1 MKFRNLLKIAVFCTF
16 SFIIFSSNSNVSADS
31 ADEDWSAFGRIAY
44 EIENGSDKDIV
55 VWDADTDWENGRK
68 WTVRLDGIED
78 MDECNVIQPSL
89 SKDGRWLA
97 FSTDCDF
104 YGQNPNFQNWIGIV
118 NLENTSEWYPM
129 TAGSSQIID
138 FHANNPSWDPAGS
151 KIAFDSDI
159 LKDGKRRIF
168 TIDVYDQIDASVSG
182 KISRISQLTQKEAQD
197 PNYGPDGDFIAA
209 LTPNGIHRVWSDGN
223 ASLMSKHSFHESDN
237 VGGGI
242 VVRGNYGKNKF
253 YGEDIVE
260 YWGMLEC
267 DPRAEVFAYHT
278 DGRIKGDGEHDVD
291 DGSSKIIV
299 SCEHGIDENTPAN
312 ITSRDDY
319 STYVSHEGDT
329 VCCVGY
335 FPEISPD
342 GRGIAYINEV
352 GEIMA
357 KAFWGGRDLNY
368 QNGNFADNG
377 DVGIGNFS
385 KEYSPISWSAYS
397 IGLDGSEGL
406 EIGVGAIELKLDVGG
421 GVNDIFK
428 QEDSLEDQFDRQ
440 VQLEIDRINSYI
452 NELEFQRESNLKMLQ
467 FDIDSFMQGYN
478 SFIQREQSRI
488 DDEIY
493 RWEFTI
499 NDIQTQ
505 LDFELEYFDE
515 QTEFELFNLQNMTQS
530 DSNWRIQEL
539 ELQYQRDIEQTKIFH
554 QEEYQRFEF
563 DYQIRVGDINRNWD
577 DELRFA
583 DEFYNNEISNA
594 QNEGNNQEAE
604 FLMEDKR
611 RNKESIE
618 FTRSMEL
625 DDAYN
630 EYQFRIF
637 DQQDYE
643 AQDLRNREID
653 FQNQKA
659 NLERDIAREIQDKES
674 NIINFTNQRALER
687 EDILLRFQFDI
698 QNQEMQRD
706 QNVSMVRQQVDM
718 SIQQENFNLER
729 EEMNWDLRRQ
739 QIQLDYENQLRDF
752 QNQIEQ
758 VKFQAEVDKDRLS
771 MDKEQFEAEM
781 MQLENE
787 IQSRQFDADRF
798 YDESLAELE
807 IEADRRLQEL
817 ESRRIDE
824 NWSDERYQQELAE
837 YDKWYLDR
845 TYEIQSNYD
854 SSMREIEFEQRQ
866 YKNFQTVVETNEL
879 YQEGERGFFGN
890 PIPGTVR
897 QGGFTDDLSDPGN
910 LAMIGI
916 IVTVGTTLLQLARG
930 K

>member
-1 MKFRNLLKIAVFCTF
+1 MNFRNLSKIAVLCAF
-16 SFIIFSSNSNVSADS
+16 SFIIFSSNSNISADR
-31 ADEDWSAFGRIAY
+31 AEEDWSAFGRIAY

-118 NLENTSEWYPM
+118 NLENTSEWYPI

-168 TIDVYDQIDASVSG
+168 TIDVYDQIDASASG

-253 YGEDIVE
+253 FGEDIVE
-260 YWGMLEC
+260 YWGMLDC

-278 DGRIKGDGEHDVD
+278 DGRIKDDGEDDVD

-299 SCEHGIDENTPAN
+299 TCEHGIDENTPAN

-319 STYVSHEGDT
+319 STYVSHRGNT
-329 VCCVGY
+329 GCCIGY

-342 GRGIAYINEV
+342 GRGLAYINES
-352 GEIMA
+352 GQIMA
-357 KAFWGGRDLNY
+357 KAFWGGKDLSY
-368 QNGNFADNG
+368 QNGHFADNS

-421 GVNDIFK
+421 GVNDIFR

-452 NELEFQRESNLKMLQ
+452 TELEFQRESNLKMLQ
-467 FDIDSFMQGYN
+467 FDIDAYMQGHN
-478 SFIQREQSRI
+478 SYIQEEESRVA
-488 DDEIY
+488 DVGY
-493 RWEFTI
+493 RWDFEI
-499 NDIQTQ
+499 ND
-505 LDFELEYFDE
+505 LRNMLAFELEYFDE
-515 QTEFELFNLQNMTQS
+515 QTEFELVNIQNMTQS
-530 DSNWRIQEL
+530 DSSWRIQEL
-539 ELQYQRDIEQTKIFH
+539 ELQYQRGIEEAKMYH
-554 QEEYQRFEF
+554 QEEYQRIEF
-563 DYQIRVGDINRNWD
+563 DYQIRVGDIDNYYNGEIARAQSDGDN
-577 DELRFA
+577 
-583 DEFYNNEISNA
+583 EFV
-594 QNEGNNQEAE
+594 E
-604 FLMEDKR
+604 FLMQEKQR
-611 RNKESIE
+611 EK
-618 FTRSMEL
+618 
-625 DDAYN
+625 DDAFS

-637 DQQDYE
+637 DQQAFE
-643 AQDLRNREID
+643 TQDLQAKEFN
-653 FQNQKA
+653 FQNEKA
-659 NLERDIAREIQDKES
+659 NLERDIAREIQDRES
-674 NIINFTNQRALER
+674 NLINYTNQRALER
-687 EDILLRFQFDI
+687 EDLIGRFQFDI
-698 QNQEMQRD
+698 ESRERQRD
-706 QNVSMVRQQVDM
+706 QDVEMVKQQAEFTF
-718 SIQQENFNLER
+718 QQLNFNLER

-739 QIQLDYENQLRDF
+739 QIQSDYENQLRDF

-758 VKFQAEVDKDRLS
+758 VKFQAEVDKERLS

-781 MQLENE
+781 MQLERE
-787 IQSRQFDADRF
+787 IQSRQSDADRF
-798 YDESLAELE
+798 YYDSLDELT
-807 IEADRRLQEL
+807 IEADMRLQEL
-817 ESRRIDE
+817 ENRRVDE

-837 YDKWYLDR
+837 YDKWYSDR

-854 SSMREIEFEQRQ
+854 SSMREIDFDQRQ
-866 YKNFQTVVETNEL
+866 YQNFQTVVESNEL

>member
-1 MKFRNLLKIAVFCTF
+1 MKFRNLLKITFFFVF
-16 SFIIFSSNSNVSADS
+16 SLIIFSSNSNISADS
-31 ADEDWSAFGRIAY
+31 AEEDWSAFGRIAY
-44 EIENGSDKDIV
+44 EIENGSDKDII

-118 NLENTSEWYPM
+118 NLENTSEWYPI
-129 TAGSSQIID
+129 TAGSNQTID
-138 FHANNPSWDPAGS
+138 FNANNPSWDPTGA
-151 KIAFDSDI
+151 KLAFDSDI
-159 LKDGKRRIF
+159 LNDGKRRIF
-168 TIDVYDQIDASVSG
+168 TIDVYDQIDASASG
-182 KISRISQLTQKEAQD
+182 KISSINQLTPKEAWD
-197 PNYGPDGDFIAA
+197 PDYSPDGNFIAA
-209 LTPNGIHRVWSDGN
+209 MTPGGIDRIWSDGN
-223 ASLMSKHSFHESDN
+223 ASLISKHSFHESDN

-242 VVRGNYGKNKF
+242 VVRTNYGKNEY
-253 YGEDIVE
+253 YGENIVE

-278 DGRIKGDGEHDVD
+278 DGRVKGDGEDDVD

-299 SCEHGIDENTPAN
+299 TCEHGIDENTPAN

-319 STYVSHEGDT
+319 STYVSHRGDT
-329 VCCVGY
+329 GCCMGY
-335 FPEISPD
+335 FPEVSPD
-342 GRGIAYINEV
+342 GRGIAYLNEV

-357 KAFWGGRDLNY
+357 KSFWGGRGLSY
-368 QNGNFADNG
+368 QNGHFADNS

-421 GVNDIFK
+421 GVNDIFR

-452 NELEFQRESNLKMLQ
+452 TELEFQRESNLKMLQ
-467 FDIDSFMQGYN
+467 FDIDAYMQGHN
-478 SFIQREQSRI
+478 SYIQQEESRVA
-488 DDEIY
+488 EVEY
-493 RWEFTI
+493 RWEFEI
-499 NDIQTQ
+499 NDLQN
-505 LDFELEYFDE
+505 LLAFELEYFDE
-515 QTEFELFNLQNMTQS
+515 QTEFELFNIQNMTQS
-530 DSNWRIQEL
+530 DSSWRIQEL
-539 ELQYQRDIEQTKIFH
+539 ELQYQRDIEDAKMFH

-563 DYQIRVGDINRNWD
+563 DYQIRVGDIDNYYNGEIARAQSDGDN
-577 DELRFA
+577 
-583 DEFYNNEISNA
+583 EFV
-594 QNEGNNQEAE
+594 E
-604 FLMEDKR
+604 FLMQEKQR
-611 RNKESIE
+611 EK
-618 FTRSMEL
+618 
-625 DDAYN
+625 DDAFN

-637 DQQDYE
+637 DQQAYE
-643 AQDLRNREID
+643 TQDLQNREFD

-659 NLERDIAREIQDKES
+659 NLERDIAREIQNRES
-674 NIINFTNQRALER
+674 NLINYTNQRALER
-687 EDILLRFQFDI
+687 EDLIARFQFDI
-698 QNQEMQRD
+698 ESREMQRD
-706 QNVSMVRQQVDM
+706 QDVEMVRQQVEFAL
-718 SIQQENFNLER
+718 QQFNFNLER

-739 QIQLDYENQLRDF
+739 QIQSDYENQLRDF

-758 VKFQAEVDKDRLS
+758 VKFQAEVDKERLS

-781 MQLENE
+781 MQLERE
-787 IQSRQFDADRF
+787 IQSRQSDADNF
-798 YDESLAELE
+798 YNDSLAELT
-807 IEADRRLQEL
+807 IEADMRLQEL
-817 ESRRIDE
+817 ENRRVDE

-854 SSMREIEFEQRQ
+854 SRMREIDFDQRQ
-866 YKNFQTVVETNEL
+866 YQNFQTVVESNEL

>member
-1 MKFRNLLKIAVFCTF
+1 MNFRNLSKIAVLSAF
-16 SFIIFSSNSNVSADS
+16 SFSIIFINSNISADR
-31 ADEDWSAFGRIAY
+31 AEEDWSAFGRIAY

-118 NLENTSEWYPM
+118 NLENTSEWYPI
-129 TAGSSQIID
+129 TAGSNKKID
-138 FHANNPSWDPAGS
+138 FHANNPSWDPTGS
-151 KIAFDSDI
+151 KLAFDSDI
-159 LKDGKRRIF
+159 LNDGKRRIF
-168 TIDVYDQIDASVSG
+168 TIDVYDQIDASASG
-182 KISRISQLTQKEAQD
+182 KISSINQLTPKEAWD
-197 PNYGPDGDFIAA
+197 PDYSPDGNFIAA
-209 LTPNGIHRVWSDGN
+209 MTPGGIDRIWSDGN
-223 ASLMSKHSFHESDN
+223 ASLISKHSFHESDN

-242 VVRGNYGKNKF
+242 VVRTNYGKNEY
-253 YGEDIVE
+253 YGENIVE

-278 DGRIKGDGEHDVD
+278 DGRVKGDGEDDVD

-299 SCEHGIDENTPAN
+299 TCEHGIDENTPAN

-319 STYVSHEGDT
+319 STYVSHRGDT
-329 VCCVGY
+329 GCCMGY
-335 FPEISPD
+335 FPEVSPD
-342 GRGIAYINEV
+342 GRGIAYLNEV

-357 KAFWGGRDLNY
+357 KSFWGGRGLSY
-368 QNGNFADNG
+368 QNGHFADNS

-421 GVNDIFK
+421 GVNDIFR

-452 NELEFQRESNLKMLQ
+452 TELEFQRESNLKMLQ
-467 FDIDSFMQGYN
+467 FDIDAYMQGHN
-478 SFIQREQSRI
+478 SYIQQEESRVA
-488 DDEIY
+488 EVEY
-493 RWEFTI
+493 RWEFEI
-499 NDIQTQ
+499 NDLQN
-505 LDFELEYFDE
+505 LLAFELEYFDE
-515 QTEFELFNLQNMTQS
+515 QTEFELFNIQNMTQS
-530 DSNWRIQEL
+530 DSSWRIQEL
-539 ELQYQRDIEQTKIFH
+539 ELQYQRDIEDAKMFH

-563 DYQIRVGDINRNWD
+563 DYQIRVGDIDNYYNGEIARAQSDGDN
-577 DELRFA
+577 
-583 DEFYNNEISNA
+583 EFV
-594 QNEGNNQEAE
+594 E
-604 FLMEDKR
+604 FLMQEKQR
-611 RNKESIE
+611 EK
-618 FTRSMEL
+618 
-625 DDAYN
+625 DDAFN

-637 DQQDYE
+637 DQQAYE
-643 AQDLRNREID
+643 TQDLQNRELD

-659 NLERDIAREIQDKES
+659 NLERDIAREIQNRES
-674 NIINFTNQRALER
+674 NLINYTNQRALER
-687 EDILLRFQFDI
+687 DDLIARFQFDI
-698 QNQEMQRD
+698 ESREMQRD
-706 QNVSMVRQQVDM
+706 QDVEMVRQQVEFAL
-718 SIQQENFNLER
+718 QQFNFNLER

-739 QIQLDYENQLRDF
+739 QIQSDYENQLRDF

-758 VKFQAEVDKDRLS
+758 VKFQAEVDKERLS

-781 MQLENE
+781 MQLERE
-787 IQSRQFDADRF
+787 IQSRQSDADNF
-798 YDESLAELE
+798 YNDSLAELT
-807 IEADRRLQEL
+807 IEADMRLQEL
-817 ESRRIDE
+817 ENRRVDE

-837 YDKWYLDR
+837 YDKWYSDR

-854 SSMREIEFEQRQ
+854 SSMREIDFDQRQ
-866 YKNFQTVVETNEL
+866 YQNFQTVVESNEL

>member
-1 MKFRNLLKIAVFCTF
+1 MKFRNLSKFAFFFVF
-16 SFIIFSSNSNVSADS
+16 SLIIFSSNSNISADS
-31 ADEDWSAFGRIAY
+31 AEEDWSAFGRIAY
-44 EIENGSDKDIV
+44 EIENGSDKDII

-118 NLENTSEWYPM
+118 NLENTSEWYPI
-129 TAGSSQIID
+129 TAGSNKKID
-138 FHANNPSWDPAGS
+138 FHANNPSWDPTGS
-151 KIAFDSDI
+151 KLAFDSDI
-159 LKDGKRRIF
+159 LNDGKRRIF
-168 TIDVYDQIDASVSG
+168 TIDVYDQIDASASG
-182 KISRISQLTQKEAQD
+182 KISSINQLTPKEAWD
-197 PNYGPDGDFIAA
+197 PDYSPDGNFIAA
-209 LTPNGIHRVWSDGN
+209 MTPGGIDRIWSDGN
-223 ASLMSKHSFHESDN
+223 ASLISKHSFHESDN

-242 VVRGNYGKNKF
+242 VVRTNYGKNEY
-253 YGEDIVE
+253 YGENIVE

-278 DGRIKGDGEHDVD
+278 DGRVKGDGEDDVD

-299 SCEHGIDENTPAN
+299 TCEHGIDENTPAN

-319 STYVSHEGDT
+319 STYVSHRGDT
-329 VCCVGY
+329 GCCMGY
-335 FPEISPD
+335 FPEVSPD
-342 GRGIAYINEV
+342 GRGIAYLNEV

-357 KAFWGGRDLNY
+357 KSFWGGRGLSY
-368 QNGNFADNG
+368 QNGHFADNS

-421 GVNDIFK
+421 GVNDIFR

-452 NELEFQRESNLKMLQ
+452 TELEFQRESNLKMLE
-467 FDIDSFMQGYN
+467 FDIDAYMQGHN
-478 SFIQREQSRI
+478 SYIQQEESRVA
-488 DDEIY
+488 EVEY
-493 RWEFTI
+493 RWEFEI
-499 NDIQTQ
+499 NDLQN
-505 LDFELEYFDE
+505 LLAFELEYFDE
-515 QTEFELFNLQNMTQS
+515 QTEFELFNIQNMTQS
-530 DSNWRIQEL
+530 DSSWRIQEL
-539 ELQYQRDIEQTKIFH
+539 ELQYQRDIEDAKMFH

-563 DYQIRVGDINRNWD
+563 DYQIRVGDIDNYYNGEIARAQSDGDN
-577 DELRFA
+577 
-583 DEFYNNEISNA
+583 EFV
-594 QNEGNNQEAE
+594 E
-604 FLMEDKR
+604 FLMQEKQR
-611 RNKESIE
+611 EK
-618 FTRSMEL
+618 
-625 DDAYN
+625 DDAFN

-637 DQQDYE
+637 DQQAYE
-643 AQDLRNREID
+643 TQDLQNREFD

-659 NLERDIAREIQDKES
+659 NLERDIAREIQNRES
-674 NIINFTNQRALER
+674 NLINYTNQRALER
-687 EDILLRFQFDI
+687 EDLIARFQFDI
-698 QNQEMQRD
+698 ESREMQRD
-706 QNVSMVRQQVDM
+706 QDVEMVRQQVEFAL
-718 SIQQENFNLER
+718 QQFNFNLER

-739 QIQLDYENQLRDF
+739 QIQSDYENQLRDF

-758 VKFQAEVDKDRLS
+758 VKFQAEVDKERLS

-781 MQLENE
+781 MQLERE
-787 IQSRQFDADRF
+787 IQSRQSDADNF
-798 YDESLAELE
+798 YNDSLAELT
-807 IEADRRLQEL
+807 IEADMRLQEL
-817 ESRRIDE
+817 ENRRVDE

-837 YDKWYLDR
+837 YDKWYSDR

-854 SSMREIEFEQRQ
+854 SSMREIDFDQRQ
-866 YKNFQTVVETNEL
+866 YQNFQTVVESNEL

>member
-1 MKFRNLLKIAVFCTF
+1 MNFRNLSKIAVLCAF
-16 SFIIFSSNSNVSADS
+16 SFIIFSSNSNISADR
-31 ADEDWSAFGRIAY
+31 AEEDWSAFGRIAY

-97 FSTDCDF
+97 FSTDCDI
-104 YGQNPNFQNWIGIV
+104 YGQNPNFQYWIGIV
-118 NLENTSEWYPM
+118 NLENTSEWYPI

-168 TIDVYDQIDASVSG
+168 TIDVYDQIDASASG
-182 KISRISQLTQKEAQD
+182 KISSINQLTQKEAKD
-197 PNYGPDGDFIAA
+197 PNYGPDGDFMAA
-209 LTPNGIHRVWSDGN
+209 LTPNGINRVWSDGN

-242 VVRGNYGKNKF
+242 VVRGNYGKNRF
-253 YGEDIVE
+253 FGEDIVE

-278 DGRIKGDGEHDVD
+278 DGRIKDDGEDDVD

-299 SCEHGIDENTPAN
+299 SCEHGIDENTPTN

-319 STYVSHEGDT
+319 STYVSHRGNTE
-329 VCCVGY
+329 CCIGY

-342 GRGIAYINEV
+342 GRGLAYINES
-352 GEIMA
+352 GQIMA
-357 KAFWGGRDLNY
+357 KAFWGGKDLSY
-368 QNGNFADNG
+368 QNGHFADNS

-421 GVNDIFK
+421 GVNDIFR

-452 NELEFQRESNLKMLQ
+452 TELEFQRESNLKMLQ
-467 FDIDSFMQGYN
+467 FDIDAYMQGHN
-478 SFIQREQSRI
+478 SYIQEEESRVA
-488 DDEIY
+488 DVGY
-493 RWEFTI
+493 RWEFEI
-499 NDIQTQ
+499 NDLQNM
-505 LDFELEYFDE
+505 LAFELEYFDE
-515 QTEFELFNLQNMTQS
+515 QTEFELVNIQNMTQS
-530 DSNWRIQEL
+530 DSSWRIQEL
-539 ELQYQRDIEQTKIFH
+539 ELQYQRDIEDAKMFH

-563 DYQIRVGDINRNWD
+563 DYQIRVGDIDNYYNGEIARAQSDGDN
-577 DELRFA
+577 
-583 DEFYNNEISNA
+583 EFV
-594 QNEGNNQEAE
+594 E
-604 FLMEDKR
+604 FLMQEKQR
-611 RNKESIE
+611 EK
-618 FTRSMEL
+618 
-625 DDAYN
+625 DDAFN

-637 DQQDYE
+637 DQQAYE
-643 AQDLRNREID
+643 TQDLQNREFD

-659 NLERDIAREIQDKES
+659 NLERDIAREIQNRES
-674 NIINFTNQRALER
+674 NLINYTNQRALER
-687 EDILLRFQFDI
+687 DDLIARFQFDI
-698 QNQEMQRD
+698 ESRERQRD
-706 QNVSMVRQQVDM
+706 QDVEMVKQQAEFTF
-718 SIQQENFNLER
+718 QQLNFNLER

-739 QIQLDYENQLRDF
+739 QIQSDYENQLRDF

-758 VKFQAEVDKDRLS
+758 VKFQAEVDKERLS

-781 MQLENE
+781 MQLERE
-787 IQSRQFDADRF
+787 IQSRQSDADNF
-798 YDESLAELE
+798 YNDSLAELT
-807 IEADRRLQEL
+807 IEADMRLQEL
-817 ESRRIDE
+817 ENRRVDE

-837 YDKWYLDR
+837 YDKWYSDR

-854 SSMREIEFEQRQ
+854 SSMREIDFDQRQ
-866 YKNFQTVVETNEL
+866 YQNFQTVVESNEL

>member
-1 MKFRNLLKIAVFCTF
+1 MNFRNLSKIAVLCAF
-16 SFIIFSSNSNVSADS
+16 SFIIFSSNSNISADR
-31 ADEDWSAFGRIAY
+31 AEEDWSAFGRIAY

-97 FSTDCDF
+97 FSTDCDI
-104 YGQNPNFQNWIGIV
+104 YGQNPNFQYWIGIV
-118 NLENTSEWYPM
+118 NLENTSEWYPI

-209 LTPNGIHRVWSDGN
+209 LTPNGINRVWSDGN

-253 YGEDIVE
+253 FGEDIVE

-278 DGRIKGDGEHDVD
+278 DGRIKDDGEDDVD

-299 SCEHGIDENTPAN
+299 SCEHGIDENTPTN

-319 STYVSHEGDT
+319 STYVSHRGNTE
-329 VCCVGY
+329 CCIGY

-342 GRGIAYINEV
+342 GRGLAYINES
-352 GEIMA
+352 GQIMA
-357 KAFWGGRDLNY
+357 KAFWGGKDLSY
-368 QNGNFADNG
+368 QNGHFADNS

-421 GVNDIFK
+421 GVNDIFR

-452 NELEFQRESNLKMLQ
+452 TELEFQRESNLKMLQ
-467 FDIDSFMQGYN
+467 FDIDAYMQGHN
-478 SFIQREQSRI
+478 SYIQEEESRVA
-488 DDEIY
+488 DVGY
-493 RWEFTI
+493 RWEFEI
-499 NDIQTQ
+499 NDLQNM
-505 LDFELEYFDE
+505 LAFELEYFDE
-515 QTEFELFNLQNMTQS
+515 QTEFELVNIQNMTQS
-530 DSNWRIQEL
+530 DSSWRIQEL
-539 ELQYQRDIEQTKIFH
+539 ELQYQRDIEDAKMFH

-563 DYQIRVGDINRNWD
+563 DYQIRVGDIDNYYNGEIARAQSDGDN
-577 DELRFA
+577 
-583 DEFYNNEISNA
+583 EFV
-594 QNEGNNQEAE
+594 E
-604 FLMEDKR
+604 FLMQEKQR
-611 RNKESIE
+611 EK
-618 FTRSMEL
+618 
-625 DDAYN
+625 DDAFN

-637 DQQDYE
+637 DQQAYE
-643 AQDLRNREID
+643 TQDLQNREFD

-659 NLERDIAREIQDKES
+659 NLERDIAREIQNRES
-674 NIINFTNQRALER
+674 NLINYTNQRALER
-687 EDILLRFQFDI
+687 DDLIARFQFDI
-698 QNQEMQRD
+698 ESRERQRD
-706 QNVSMVRQQVDM
+706 QDVEMVKQQAEFTF
-718 SIQQENFNLER
+718 QQLNFNLER

-739 QIQLDYENQLRDF
+739 QIQSDYENQLRDF

-758 VKFQAEVDKDRLS
+758 VKFQAEVDKERLS

-781 MQLENE
+781 MQLERE
-787 IQSRQFDADRF
+787 IQSRQSDADNF
-798 YDESLAELE
+798 YYDSLDELT
-807 IEADRRLQEL
+807 IEADMRLQEL
-817 ESRRIDE
+817 ENRRVDE

-837 YDKWYLDR
+837 YDKWYSDR

-854 SSMREIEFEQRQ
+854 SSMREIDFDQRQ
-866 YKNFQTVVETNEL
+866 YQNFQTVVESNEL

>member
-1 MKFRNLLKIAVFCTF
+1 MNFRNLSKIAVLCGF
-16 SFIIFSSNSNVSADS
+16 SFIIFSSNSNISADR
-31 ADEDWSAFGRIAY
+31 AEEDWSAFGRIAY

-97 FSTDCDF
+97 FSTDCDL
-104 YGQNPNFQNWIGIV
+104 YGQNPDFQNWIGIV
-118 NLENTSEWYPM
+118 NLENTSEWYPI

-168 TIDVYDQIDASVSG
+168 TIDVYDQIDASASG
-182 KISRISQLTQKEAQD
+182 KISSINQLTQKEAKD
-197 PNYGPDGDFIAA
+197 PNYGPDGDFMAA
-209 LTPNGIHRVWSDGN
+209 LTPNGINRVWSDGN

-253 YGEDIVE
+253 FGEDIVE

-278 DGRIKGDGEHDVD
+278 DGRIKDDGEDDVD

-299 SCEHGIDENTPAN
+299 SCEHGIDENTPTN

-319 STYVSHEGDT
+319 STYVSHRGNT
-329 VCCVGY
+329 GCCIGY

-342 GRGIAYINEV
+342 GRGLAYINES
-352 GEIMA
+352 GQIMA
-357 KAFWGGRDLNY
+357 KAFWGGKDLSY
-368 QNGNFADNG
+368 QNGHFADNS

-421 GVNDIFK
+421 GVNDIFR

-452 NELEFQRESNLKMLQ
+452 TELEFQRESNLKMLQ
-467 FDIDSFMQGYN
+467 FDIDAYMQGHN
-478 SFIQREQSRI
+478 SYIQQEESRVA
-488 DDEIY
+488 EVEY
-493 RWEFTI
+493 RWEFEI
-499 NDIQTQ
+499 NDLQN
-505 LDFELEYFDE
+505 LLAFELEYFDE
-515 QTEFELFNLQNMTQS
+515 QTEFELFNIQNMTQS
-530 DSNWRIQEL
+530 DSSWRIQEL
-539 ELQYQRDIEQTKIFH
+539 ELQYQRDIEDAKMFH

-563 DYQIRVGDINRNWD
+563 DYQIRVGDIDNYYNGEIARAQSDGDN
-577 DELRFA
+577 
-583 DEFYNNEISNA
+583 EFV
-594 QNEGNNQEAE
+594 E
-604 FLMEDKR
+604 FLMQEKQR
-611 RNKESIE
+611 EK
-618 FTRSMEL
+618 
-625 DDAYN
+625 DDAFN

-637 DQQDYE
+637 DQQAYE
-643 AQDLRNREID
+643 TQDLQNREFD

-659 NLERDIAREIQDKES
+659 NLERDIAREIQNRES
-674 NIINFTNQRALER
+674 NLINYTKQRALER
-687 EDILLRFQFDI
+687 DDLIARFQFDI
-698 QNQEMQRD
+698 ESREMQRD
-706 QNVSMVRQQVDM
+706 QDVEMVRQQVEFAL
-718 SIQQENFNLER
+718 QQFNFNLER

-739 QIQLDYENQLRDF
+739 QIQSDYENQLRDF

-758 VKFQAEVDKDRLS
+758 VKFQAEVDKERLS

-781 MQLENE
+781 MQLERE
-787 IQSRQFDADRF
+787 IQSRQSDADNF
-798 YDESLAELE
+798 YNDSLAELT
-807 IEADRRLQEL
+807 IEADMRLQEL
-817 ESRRIDE
+817 ENRRVDE

-837 YDKWYLDR
+837 YDKWYSDR

-854 SSMREIEFEQRQ
+854 SSMREIDFDQRQ
-866 YKNFQTVVETNEL
+866 YQNFQTVVESNEL

>member
-1 MKFRNLLKIAVFCTF
+1 MNFRNLSKIAVLCAF
-16 SFIIFSSNSNVSADS
+16 SFIIFSSNSNISADR
-31 ADEDWSAFGRIAY
+31 AEEDWSAFGRIAY

-97 FSTDCDF
+97 FSTDCDI
-104 YGQNPNFQNWIGIV
+104 YGQNPNFQYWIGIV
-118 NLENTSEWYPM
+118 NLENTSEWYPI

-168 TIDVYDQIDASVSG
+168 TIDVYDQIDASASG
-182 KISRISQLTQKEAQD
+182 KISSINQLTQKEAKD

-209 LTPNGIHRVWSDGN
+209 LTPNGINRVWSDGN

-253 YGEDIVE
+253 FGEDIVE

-278 DGRIKGDGEHDVD
+278 DGRIKDDGEDDVD

-299 SCEHGIDENTPAN
+299 SCEHGIDENTPTN

-319 STYVSHEGDT
+319 STYVSHRGNTE
-329 VCCVGY
+329 CCIGY

-342 GRGIAYINEV
+342 GRGLAYINES
-352 GEIMA
+352 GQIMA
-357 KAFWGGRDLNY
+357 KAFWGGKDLSY
-368 QNGNFADNG
+368 QNGHFADNS

-421 GVNDIFK
+421 GVNDIFR

-452 NELEFQRESNLKMLQ
+452 TELEFQRESNLKMLQ
-467 FDIDSFMQGYN
+467 FDIDAYMQGHN
-478 SFIQREQSRI
+478 SYIQEEESRVA
-488 DDEIY
+488 DVGY
-493 RWEFTI
+493 RWEFEI
-499 NDIQTQ
+499 NDLQNM
-505 LDFELEYFDE
+505 LAFELEYFDE
-515 QTEFELFNLQNMTQS
+515 QTEFELVNIQNMTQS
-530 DSNWRIQEL
+530 DSSWRIQEL
-539 ELQYQRDIEQTKIFH
+539 ELQYQRDIEDAKMFH

-563 DYQIRVGDINRNWD
+563 DYQIRVGDIDNYYNGEIARAQSDGDN
-577 DELRFA
+577 
-583 DEFYNNEISNA
+583 EFV
-594 QNEGNNQEAE
+594 E
-604 FLMEDKR
+604 FLMQEKQR
-611 RNKESIE
+611 EK
-618 FTRSMEL
+618 
-625 DDAYN
+625 DDAFN

-637 DQQDYE
+637 DQQAYE
-643 AQDLRNREID
+643 TQDLQNREFD

-659 NLERDIAREIQDKES
+659 NLERDIAREIQNRES
-674 NIINFTNQRALER
+674 NLINYTNQRALER
-687 EDILLRFQFDI
+687 DDLIARFQFDI
-698 QNQEMQRD
+698 ESRERQRD
-706 QNVSMVRQQVDM
+706 QDVEMVKQQAEFTF
-718 SIQQENFNLER
+718 QQLNFNLER

-739 QIQLDYENQLRDF
+739 QIQSDYENQLRDF

-758 VKFQAEVDKDRLS
+758 VKFQAEVDKERLS

-781 MQLENE
+781 MQLERE
-787 IQSRQFDADRF
+787 IQSRQSDADRF
-798 YDESLAELE
+798 YYDSLDELT
-807 IEADRRLQEL
+807 IEADMRLQEL
-817 ESRRIDE
+817 ENRRVDE

-837 YDKWYLDR
+837 YDKWYSDR

-854 SSMREIEFEQRQ
+854 SSMREIDFDQRQ
-866 YKNFQTVVETNEL
+866 YQNFQTVVESNEL

>member
-1 MKFRNLLKIAVFCTF
+1 MKFRNLLKIAFFFVF
-16 SFIIFSSNSNVSADS
+16 SLIIFSSNSNISADS
-31 ADEDWSAFGRIAY
+31 AEEDWSAFGRIAY
-44 EIENGSDKDIV
+44 EIENGSDKDII

-118 NLENTSEWYPM
+118 NLENTSEWYPI
-129 TAGSSQIID
+129 TAGSNKKID
-138 FHANNPSWDPAGS
+138 FHANNPSWDPTGS
-151 KIAFDSDI
+151 KLAFDSDI
-159 LKDGKRRIF
+159 LNDGKRRIF
-168 TIDVYDQIDASVSG
+168 TIDVYDQIDASASG
-182 KISRISQLTQKEAQD
+182 KISSINQLTPKEAWD
-197 PNYGPDGDFIAA
+197 PDYSPDGNFIAA
-209 LTPNGIHRVWSDGN
+209 MTPGGIDRIWSDGN
-223 ASLMSKHSFHESDN
+223 ASLISKHSFHESDN

-242 VVRGNYGKNKF
+242 VVRTNYGKNEY
-253 YGEDIVE
+253 YGENIVE

-278 DGRIKGDGEHDVD
+278 DGRVKGDGEDDVD

-299 SCEHGIDENTPAN
+299 TCEHGIDENTPAN

-319 STYVSHEGDT
+319 STYVSHRGDT
-329 VCCVGY
+329 GCCMGY
-335 FPEISPD
+335 FPEVSPD
-342 GRGIAYINEV
+342 GRGIAYLNEV

-357 KAFWGGRDLNY
+357 KSFWGGRGLSY
-368 QNGNFADNG
+368 QNGHFADNS

-421 GVNDIFK
+421 GVNDIFR

-452 NELEFQRESNLKMLQ
+452 TELEFQRESNLKMLQ
-467 FDIDSFMQGYN
+467 FDIDAYMQGHN
-478 SFIQREQSRI
+478 SYIQQEESRVA
-488 DDEIY
+488 EVEY
-493 RWEFTI
+493 RWEFEI
-499 NDIQTQ
+499 NDLQN
-505 LDFELEYFDE
+505 LLAFELEYFDE
-515 QTEFELFNLQNMTQS
+515 QTEFELFNIQNMTQS
-530 DSNWRIQEL
+530 DSSWRIQEL
-539 ELQYQRDIEQTKIFH
+539 ELQYQRDIEDAKMFH

-563 DYQIRVGDINRNWD
+563 DYQIRVGDIDNYYNGEIARAQSDGDN
-577 DELRFA
+577 
-583 DEFYNNEISNA
+583 EFV
-594 QNEGNNQEAE
+594 E
-604 FLMEDKR
+604 FLMQEKQR
-611 RNKESIE
+611 EK
-618 FTRSMEL
+618 
-625 DDAYN
+625 DDAFN

-637 DQQDYE
+637 DQQAYE
-643 AQDLRNREID
+643 TQDLQNREFD

-659 NLERDIAREIQDKES
+659 NLERDIAREIQNRES
-674 NIINFTNQRALER
+674 NLINYTNQRALER
-687 EDILLRFQFDI
+687 EDLIARFQFDI
-698 QNQEMQRD
+698 ESREMQRD
-706 QNVSMVRQQVDM
+706 QDVEMVRQQVEFAL
-718 SIQQENFNLER
+718 QQFNFNLER

-739 QIQLDYENQLRDF
+739 QIQSDYENQLRDF

-758 VKFQAEVDKDRLS
+758 VKFQAEVDKERLS

-781 MQLENE
+781 MQLERE
-787 IQSRQFDADRF
+787 IQSRQSDADNF
-798 YDESLAELE
+798 YNDSLAELT
-807 IEADRRLQEL
+807 IEADMRLQEL
-817 ESRRIDE
+817 ENRRVDE

-854 SSMREIEFEQRQ
+854 SRMREIDFDQRQ
-866 YKNFQTVVETNEL
+866 YQNFQTVVESNEL

>member
-1 MKFRNLLKIAVFCTF
+1 MNFRNLSKIAVLCAF
-16 SFIIFSSNSNVSADS
+16 SFIIFSSNSNISADR
-31 ADEDWSAFGRIAY
+31 AEEDWSAFGRIAY

-97 FSTDCDF
+97 FSTDCDI
-104 YGQNPNFQNWIGIV
+104 YGQNPNFQYWIGIV
-118 NLENTSEWYPM
+118 NLENTSEWYPI

-168 TIDVYDQIDASVSG
+168 TIDVYDQIDASASG
-182 KISRISQLTQKEAQD
+182 KISSINQLTQKEAKD
-197 PNYGPDGDFIAA
+197 PNYGPDGDFMAA
-209 LTPNGIHRVWSDGN
+209 LTPNGINRVWSDGN

-253 YGEDIVE
+253 FGEDIVE

-278 DGRIKGDGEHDVD
+278 DGRIKDDGEDDVD

-299 SCEHGIDENTPAN
+299 SCEHGIDENTPTN

-319 STYVSHEGDT
+319 STYVSHRGNT
-329 VCCVGY
+329 GCCIGY

-342 GRGIAYINEV
+342 GRGLAYINES
-352 GEIMA
+352 GQIMA
-357 KAFWGGRDLNY
+357 KAFWGGKDLSY
-368 QNGNFADNG
+368 QNGHFADNS

-421 GVNDIFK
+421 GVNDIFR

-452 NELEFQRESNLKMLQ
+452 TELEFQRESNLKILQ
-467 FDIDSFMQGYN
+467 FDIDAYMQGHN
-478 SFIQREQSRI
+478 SYIQQEESRVA
-488 DDEIY
+488 EVEY
-493 RWEFTI
+493 RWEFEI
-499 NDIQTQ
+499 NDLQN
-505 LDFELEYFDE
+505 LLAFELEYFDE
-515 QTEFELFNLQNMTQS
+515 QTEFELVNIQNMTQS
-530 DSNWRIQEL
+530 DSSWRIQEL
-539 ELQYQRDIEQTKIFH
+539 ELQYQRDLEDAKMFH

-563 DYQIRVGDINRNWD
+563 DYQIRVGDIDNYYNGEIARAQSDGDN
-577 DELRFA
+577 
-583 DEFYNNEISNA
+583 EFV
-594 QNEGNNQEAE
+594 E
-604 FLMEDKR
+604 FLMQEKQR
-611 RNKESIE
+611 EK
-618 FTRSMEL
+618 
-625 DDAYN
+625 DDAFN

-637 DQQDYE
+637 DQQAYE
-643 AQDLRNREID
+643 TQDLQNREFD

-659 NLERDIAREIQDKES
+659 NLERDIAREIQNRES
-674 NIINFTNQRALER
+674 NLINYTNQRALER
-687 EDILLRFQFDI
+687 DDLIARFQFDI
-698 QNQEMQRD
+698 ESREMQRD
-706 QNVSMVRQQVDM
+706 QDVEMVRQQVEFAL
-718 SIQQENFNLER
+718 QQFNFNLER

-739 QIQLDYENQLRDF
+739 QIQSDYENQLRDF

-758 VKFQAEVDKDRLS
+758 VKFQAEVDKERLS

-781 MQLENE
+781 MQLERE
-787 IQSRQFDADRF
+787 IQSRQSDADNF
-798 YDESLAELE
+798 YNDSLAELT
-807 IEADRRLQEL
+807 IEADMRLQEL
-817 ESRRIDE
+817 ENRRVDE

-837 YDKWYLDR
+837 YDKWYSDR

-854 SSMREIEFEQRQ
+854 SSMREIDFDQRQ
-866 YKNFQTVVETNEL
+866 YQNFQTVVESNEL

>member
-1 MKFRNLLKIAVFCTF
+1 MKFRNLLKITFFFVF
-16 SFIIFSSNSNVSADS
+16 SLIIFSSNSNISADS
-31 ADEDWSAFGRIAY
+31 AEEDWSAFGRIAY
-44 EIENGSDKDIV
+44 EIENGSDKDII

-118 NLENTSEWYPM
+118 NLENTSEWYPI
-129 TAGSSQIID
+129 TAGSNKKID
-138 FHANNPSWDPAGS
+138 FHANNPSWDPTGS
-151 KIAFDSDI
+151 KLAFDSDI
-159 LKDGKRRIF
+159 LNDGKRRIF
-168 TIDVYDQIDASVSG
+168 TIDVYDQIDASASG
-182 KISRISQLTQKEAQD
+182 KISSINQLTPKEAWD
-197 PNYGPDGDFIAA
+197 PDYSPDGNFIAA
-209 LTPNGIHRVWSDGN
+209 MTPGGIDRIWSDGN
-223 ASLMSKHSFHESDN
+223 ASLISKHSFHESDN

-242 VVRGNYGKNKF
+242 VVRTNYGKNEY
-253 YGEDIVE
+253 YGENIVE

-278 DGRIKGDGEHDVD
+278 DGRVKGDGEDDVD

-299 SCEHGIDENTPAN
+299 TCEHGIDENTPAN

-319 STYVSHEGDT
+319 STYVSHRGDT
-329 VCCVGY
+329 GCCMGY
-335 FPEISPD
+335 FPEVSPD
-342 GRGIAYINEV
+342 GRGIAYLNEV

-357 KAFWGGRDLNY
+357 KSFWGGRGLSY
-368 QNGNFADNG
+368 QNGHFADNS

-421 GVNDIFK
+421 GVNDIFR

-452 NELEFQRESNLKMLQ
+452 TELEFQRESNLKMLQ
-467 FDIDSFMQGYN
+467 FDIDAYMQGHN
-478 SFIQREQSRI
+478 SYIQQEESRVA
-488 DDEIY
+488 EVEY
-493 RWEFTI
+493 RWEFEI
-499 NDIQTQ
+499 NDLQN
-505 LDFELEYFDE
+505 LLAFELEYFDE
-515 QTEFELFNLQNMTQS
+515 QTEFELFNIQNMTQS
-530 DSNWRIQEL
+530 DSSWRIQEL
-539 ELQYQRDIEQTKIFH
+539 ELQYQRDIEDAKMFH

-563 DYQIRVGDINRNWD
+563 DYQIRVGDIDNYYNGEIARAQSDGDN
-577 DELRFA
+577 
-583 DEFYNNEISNA
+583 EFV
-594 QNEGNNQEAE
+594 E
-604 FLMEDKR
+604 FLMQEKQR
-611 RNKESIE
+611 EK
-618 FTRSMEL
+618 
-625 DDAYN
+625 DDAFN

-637 DQQDYE
+637 DQQAYE
-643 AQDLRNREID
+643 TQDLQNREFD

-659 NLERDIAREIQDKES
+659 NLERDIAREIQNRES
-674 NIINFTNQRALER
+674 NLINYTNQRALER
-687 EDILLRFQFDI
+687 EDLIARFQFDI
-698 QNQEMQRD
+698 ESREMQRD
-706 QNVSMVRQQVDM
+706 QDVEMVRQQVEFAL
-718 SIQQENFNLER
+718 QQFNFNLER

-739 QIQLDYENQLRDF
+739 QIQSDYENQLRDF

-758 VKFQAEVDKDRLS
+758 VKFQAEVDKERLS

-781 MQLENE
+781 MQLERE
-787 IQSRQFDADRF
+787 IQSRQSDADNF
-798 YDESLAELE
+798 YNDSLAELT
-807 IEADRRLQEL
+807 IEADMRLQEL
-817 ESRRIDE
+817 ENRRVDE

-854 SSMREIEFEQRQ
+854 SRMREIDFDQRQ
-866 YKNFQTVVETNEL
+866 YQNFQTVVESNEL

>member
-1 MKFRNLLKIAVFCTF
+1 MNFRNLSKVAVLCAF
-16 SFIIFSSNSNVSADS
+16 SFIIFSSNSNISADS
-31 ADEDWSAFGRIAY
+31 AEEDWSAFGRIAY

-97 FSTDCDF
+97 FSTDCDI
-104 YGQNPNFQNWIGIV
+104 YGQNPNFQYWIGIV
-118 NLENTSEWYPM
+118 NLENTSEWYPI

-168 TIDVYDQIDASVSG
+168 TIDVYDQIDASASG
-182 KISRISQLTQKEAQD
+182 KISSINQLTQKEAKD
-197 PNYGPDGDFIAA
+197 PNYGPDGDFMAA
-209 LTPNGIHRVWSDGN
+209 LTPNGINRVWSDGN

-253 YGEDIVE
+253 FGEDIVE

-278 DGRIKGDGEHDVD
+278 DGRIKDDGEDDVD

-299 SCEHGIDENTPAN
+299 SCEHGIDENTPTN

-319 STYVSHEGDT
+319 STYVSHRGNT
-329 VCCVGY
+329 GCCIGY

-342 GRGIAYINEV
+342 GRGLAYINES
-352 GEIMA
+352 GQIMA
-357 KAFWGGRDLNY
+357 KAFWGGKDLSY
-368 QNGNFADNG
+368 QNGHFADNS

-421 GVNDIFK
+421 GVNDIFR

-452 NELEFQRESNLKMLQ
+452 TELEFQRESNLKMLQ
-467 FDIDSFMQGYN
+467 FDIDAYMQGHN
-478 SFIQREQSRI
+478 SYIQQEESRVA
-488 DDEIY
+488 EVEY
-493 RWEFTI
+493 RWEFEI
-499 NDIQTQ
+499 NDLQN
-505 LDFELEYFDE
+505 LLAFELEYFDE
-515 QTEFELFNLQNMTQS
+515 QTEFELFNIQNMTQS
-530 DSNWRIQEL
+530 DSSWRIQEL
-539 ELQYQRDIEQTKIFH
+539 ELQYQRDIEDAKMFH

-563 DYQIRVGDINRNWD
+563 DYQIRVGDIDNYYNGEIARAQSDGDN
-577 DELRFA
+577 
-583 DEFYNNEISNA
+583 EFV
-594 QNEGNNQEAE
+594 E
-604 FLMEDKR
+604 FLMQEKQR
-611 RNKESIE
+611 EK
-618 FTRSMEL
+618 
-625 DDAYN
+625 DDAFN

-637 DQQDYE
+637 DQQAYE
-643 AQDLRNREID
+643 TQDLQNREFD

-659 NLERDIAREIQDKES
+659 NLERDIAREIQNRES
-674 NIINFTNQRALER
+674 NLINYTNQRALER
-687 EDILLRFQFDI
+687 DDLIARFQFDI
-698 QNQEMQRD
+698 ESREMQRD
-706 QNVSMVRQQVDM
+706 QDVEMVRQQVEFAL
-718 SIQQENFNLER
+718 QQFNFNLER

-739 QIQLDYENQLRDF
+739 QIQSDYENQLRDF

-758 VKFQAEVDKDRLS
+758 VKFQAEVDKERLS

-781 MQLENE
+781 MQLERE
-787 IQSRQFDADRF
+787 IQSRQSDADRF
-798 YDESLAELE
+798 YYDSLDELT
-807 IEADRRLQEL
+807 IEADMRLQEL
-817 ESRRIDE
+817 ENRRVDE

-837 YDKWYLDR
+837 YDKWYSDR

-854 SSMREIEFEQRQ
+854 SSMREIDFDQRQ
-866 YKNFQTVVETNEL
+866 YQNFQTVVESNEL

>member
-1 MKFRNLLKIAVFCTF
+1 MNFRNLSKIAVLCAF
-16 SFIIFSSNSNVSADS
+16 SFIIFSSNSNISADR
-31 ADEDWSAFGRIAY
+31 AEEDWSAFGRIAY

-97 FSTDCDF
+97 FSTDCDI
-104 YGQNPNFQNWIGIV
+104 YGQNPNFQYWIGIV
-118 NLENTSEWYPM
+118 NLENTSEWYPI

-168 TIDVYDQIDASVSG
+168 TIDVYDQIDASASG
-182 KISRISQLTQKEAQD
+182 KISSINQLTQKEAKD
-197 PNYGPDGDFIAA
+197 PNYGPDGDFMAA
-209 LTPNGIHRVWSDGN
+209 LTPNGINRVWSDGN

-253 YGEDIVE
+253 FGEDIVE

-278 DGRIKGDGEHDVD
+278 DGRIKDDGEDDVD

-299 SCEHGIDENTPAN
+299 SCEHGIDENTPTN

-319 STYVSHEGDT
+319 STYVSHRGNTE
-329 VCCVGY
+329 CCIGY

-342 GRGIAYINEV
+342 GRGLAYINES
-352 GEIMA
+352 GQIMA
-357 KAFWGGRDLNY
+357 KAFWGGKDLSY
-368 QNGNFADNG
+368 QNGHFADNS

-421 GVNDIFK
+421 GVNDIFR

-452 NELEFQRESNLKMLQ
+452 TELEFQRESNLKMLQ
-467 FDIDSFMQGYN
+467 FDIDAYMQGHN
-478 SFIQREQSRI
+478 SYIQEEESRVA
-488 DDEIY
+488 DVGY
-493 RWEFTI
+493 RWEFEI
-499 NDIQTQ
+499 NDLQNM
-505 LDFELEYFDE
+505 LAFELEYFDE
-515 QTEFELFNLQNMTQS
+515 QTEFELVNIQNMTQS
-530 DSNWRIQEL
+530 DSSWRIQEL
-539 ELQYQRDIEQTKIFH
+539 ELQYQRDIEDAKMFH

-563 DYQIRVGDINRNWD
+563 DYQIRVGDIDNYYNGEIARAQSDGDN
-577 DELRFA
+577 
-583 DEFYNNEISNA
+583 EFV
-594 QNEGNNQEAE
+594 E
-604 FLMEDKR
+604 FLMQEKQR
-611 RNKESIE
+611 EK
-618 FTRSMEL
+618 
-625 DDAYN
+625 DDAFN

-637 DQQDYE
+637 DQQAYE
-643 AQDLRNREID
+643 TQDLQNREFD

-659 NLERDIAREIQDKES
+659 NLERDIAREIQNRES
-674 NIINFTNQRALER
+674 NLINYTNQRALER
-687 EDILLRFQFDI
+687 DDLIARFQFDI
-698 QNQEMQRD
+698 ESRERQRD
-706 QNVSMVRQQVDM
+706 QDVEMVKQQAEFTF
-718 SIQQENFNLER
+718 QQLNFNLER

-739 QIQLDYENQLRDF
+739 QIQSDYENQLRDF

-758 VKFQAEVDKDRLS
+758 VKFQAEVDKERLS

-781 MQLENE
+781 MQLERE
-787 IQSRQFDADRF
+787 IQSRQSDADNF
-798 YDESLAELE
+798 YYDSLDELT
-807 IEADRRLQEL
+807 IEADMRLQEL
-817 ESRRIDE
+817 ENRRVDE

-837 YDKWYLDR
+837 YDKWYSDR

-854 SSMREIEFEQRQ
+854 SSMREIDFDQRQ
-866 YKNFQTVVETNEL
+866 YQNFQTVVESNEL

>member
-16 SFIIFSSNSNVSADS
+16 SFIIFSSNSNISADS
-31 ADEDWSAFGRIAY
+31 VEEDWSAFGRIAY

-118 NLENTSEWYPM
+118 NLENTSEWYPI

-168 TIDVYDQIDASVSG
+168 TIDVYDQIDASASG
-182 KISRISQLTQKEAQD
+182 KISSINQLTQKEAKD

-209 LTPNGIHRVWSDGN
+209 LTPNGINRVWSDGN

-253 YGEDIVE
+253 FGEDIVE

-278 DGRIKGDGEHDVD
+278 DGRIKNDGEDDVD

-299 SCEHGIDENTPAN
+299 TCEHGIDENTPAN

-319 STYVSHEGDT
+319 STYVSHRGDT
-329 VCCVGY
+329 GCCVGY
-335 FPEISPD
+335 FPEVSPD
-342 GRGIAYINEV
+342 GRGIAYVNEV

-357 KAFWGGRDLNY
+357 KAFWGGKDLSY
-368 QNGNFADNG
+368 QNGHFADNS

-452 NELEFQRESNLKMLQ
+452 TELEFQRESNLKILQ

-515 QTEFELFNLQNMTQS
+515 QTEFELFNIQNMTQS
-530 DSNWRIQEL
+530 DSSWRIQEL
-539 ELQYQRDIEQTKIFH
+539 ELQYQRDIEDAKMFH

-563 DYQIRVGDINRNWD
+563 DYQIRVGDIDNYYNGEIARAQSDGDN
-577 DELRFA
+577 
-583 DEFYNNEISNA
+583 EFV
-594 QNEGNNQEAE
+594 E
-604 FLMEDKR
+604 FLMQEKQR
-611 RNKESIE
+611 EK
-618 FTRSMEL
+618 

-637 DQQDYE
+637 DQQVYE
-643 AQDLRNREID
+643 TQDLQNREFD

-659 NLERDIAREIQDKES
+659 NLERDIAREIQNRES
-674 NIINFTNQRALER
+674 NLINYTNQRALER
-687 EDILLRFQFDI
+687 EDLIARFQFDI
-698 QNQEMQRD
+698 ESREMQRD
-706 QNVSMVRQQVDM
+706 QDVEMVRQQVEFAL
-718 SIQQENFNLER
+718 QQFNFNLER

-739 QIQLDYENQLRDF
+739 QIQSDYENQLRDF

-758 VKFQAEVDKDRLS
+758 VKFQAEVDKERLS

-781 MQLENE
+781 MQLERE
-787 IQSRQFDADRF
+787 IQSRQSDADNF
-798 YDESLAELE
+798 YNDSLAELT
-807 IEADRRLQEL
+807 IEADMRLQEL
-817 ESRRIDE
+817 ENRRVDE

-837 YDKWYLDR
+837 YDKWYSDR

-854 SSMREIEFEQRQ
+854 SSMREIDFDQRQ
-866 YKNFQTVVETNEL
+866 YQNFQTVVETNEL

>member
-1 MKFRNLLKIAVFCTF
+1 MNFRNLSKIAVLCAF
-16 SFIIFSSNSNVSADS
+16 SFIIFSSNSNISADR
-31 ADEDWSAFGRIAY
+31 AEEDWSAFGRIAY

-55 VWDADTDWENGRK
+55 VWDADTEWENGRK

-97 FSTDCDF
+97 FSTDCDI
-104 YGQNPNFQNWIGIV
+104 YGQNPNFQYWIGIV
-118 NLENTSEWYPM
+118 NLENTSEWYPI

-168 TIDVYDQIDASVSG
+168 TIDVYDQIDASASG
-182 KISRISQLTQKEAQD
+182 KISSINQLTQKEAKD
-197 PNYGPDGDFIAA
+197 PNYGPDGDFMAA
-209 LTPNGIHRVWSDGN
+209 LTPNGINRVWSDGN

-253 YGEDIVE
+253 FGEDIVE

-278 DGRIKGDGEHDVD
+278 DGRIKDDGEDDVD

-299 SCEHGIDENTPAN
+299 SCEHGIDENTPTN

-319 STYVSHEGDT
+319 STYVSHRGNT
-329 VCCVGY
+329 GCCIGY

-342 GRGIAYINEV
+342 GRGLAYINES
-352 GEIMA
+352 GQIMA
-357 KAFWGGRDLNY
+357 KAFWGGKDLSY
-368 QNGNFADNG
+368 QNGHFADNS

-421 GVNDIFK
+421 GVNDIFR

-452 NELEFQRESNLKMLQ
+452 TELEFQRESNLKILQ
-467 FDIDSFMQGYN
+467 FDIDAYMQGHN
-478 SFIQREQSRI
+478 SYIQQEESRVA
-488 DDEIY
+488 EVEY
-493 RWEFTI
+493 RWEFEI
-499 NDIQTQ
+499 NDLQN
-505 LDFELEYFDE
+505 LLAFELEYFDE
-515 QTEFELFNLQNMTQS
+515 QTEFELANIQNMTQS
-530 DSNWRIQEL
+530 DSSWRIQEL
-539 ELQYQRDIEQTKIFH
+539 ELQYQRDLEDAKMFH

-563 DYQIRVGDINRNWD
+563 DYQIRVGDIDNYYNGEIARAQSDGDN
-577 DELRFA
+577 
-583 DEFYNNEISNA
+583 EFV
-594 QNEGNNQEAE
+594 E
-604 FLMEDKR
+604 FLMQEKQR
-611 RNKESIE
+611 EK
-618 FTRSMEL
+618 
-625 DDAYN
+625 DDAFN

-637 DQQDYE
+637 DQQAYE
-643 AQDLRNREID
+643 TQDLQNREFD

-659 NLERDIAREIQDKES
+659 NLERDIAREIQNRES
-674 NIINFTNQRALER
+674 NLINYTNQRALER
-687 EDILLRFQFDI
+687 DDLIARFQFDI
-698 QNQEMQRD
+698 ESREMQRD
-706 QNVSMVRQQVDM
+706 QDVEMVRQQVEFAL
-718 SIQQENFNLER
+718 QQFNFNLER

-739 QIQLDYENQLRDF
+739 QIQSDYENQLRDF

-758 VKFQAEVDKDRLS
+758 VKFQAEVDKERLS

-781 MQLENE
+781 MQLERE
-787 IQSRQFDADRF
+787 IQSRQSDADNF
-798 YDESLAELE
+798 YNDSLAELT
-807 IEADRRLQEL
+807 IEADMRLQEL
-817 ESRRIDE
+817 ENRRVDE

-837 YDKWYLDR
+837 YDKWYSDR

-854 SSMREIEFEQRQ
+854 SSMREIDFDQRQ
-866 YKNFQTVVETNEL
+866 YQNFQTVVESNEL

>member
-1 MKFRNLLKIAVFCTF
+1 MKFRNLLKIAFFFVF
-16 SFIIFSSNSNVSADS
+16 SLIIFSSNSNISADS
-31 ADEDWSAFGRIAY
+31 AEEDWSAFGRIAY
-44 EIENGSDKDIV
+44 EIENGSDKDII

-118 NLENTSEWYPM
+118 NLENTSEWYPI
-129 TAGSSQIID
+129 TAGSNQTID
-138 FHANNPSWDPAGS
+138 FNANNPSWDPTGA
-151 KIAFDSDI
+151 KLAFDSDI
-159 LKDGKRRIF
+159 LNDGKRRIF
-168 TIDVYDQIDASVSG
+168 TIDVYDQIDASASG
-182 KISRISQLTQKEAQD
+182 KISSINQLTPKEAWD
-197 PNYGPDGDFIAA
+197 PDYSPDGNFIAA
-209 LTPNGIHRVWSDGN
+209 MTPGGIDRIWSDGN
-223 ASLMSKHSFHESDN
+223 ASLISKHSFHESDN

-242 VVRGNYGKNKF
+242 VVRTNYGKNEY
-253 YGEDIVE
+253 YGENIVE

-278 DGRIKGDGEHDVD
+278 DGRVKGDGEDDVD

-299 SCEHGIDENTPAN
+299 TCEHGIDENTPAN

-319 STYVSHEGDT
+319 STYVSHRGDT
-329 VCCVGY
+329 GCCMGY
-335 FPEISPD
+335 FPEVSPD
-342 GRGIAYINEV
+342 GRGIAYLNEV

-357 KAFWGGRDLNY
+357 KSFWGGRGLSY
-368 QNGNFADNG
+368 QNGHFADNS

-421 GVNDIFK
+421 GVNDIFR

-452 NELEFQRESNLKMLQ
+452 TELEFQRESNLKMLQ
-467 FDIDSFMQGYN
+467 FDIDAYMQGHN
-478 SFIQREQSRI
+478 SYIQQEESRVA
-488 DDEIY
+488 EVEY
-493 RWEFTI
+493 RWEFEI
-499 NDIQTQ
+499 NDLQN
-505 LDFELEYFDE
+505 LLAFELEYFDE
-515 QTEFELFNLQNMTQS
+515 QTEFELFNIQNMTQS
-530 DSNWRIQEL
+530 DSSWRIQEL
-539 ELQYQRDIEQTKIFH
+539 ELQYQRDIEDAKMFH

-563 DYQIRVGDINRNWD
+563 DYQIRVGDIDNYYNGEIARAQSDGDN
-577 DELRFA
+577 
-583 DEFYNNEISNA
+583 EFV
-594 QNEGNNQEAE
+594 E
-604 FLMEDKR
+604 FLMQEKQR
-611 RNKESIE
+611 EK
-618 FTRSMEL
+618 
-625 DDAYN
+625 DDAFN

-637 DQQDYE
+637 DQQAYE
-643 AQDLRNREID
+643 TQDLQNREFD

-659 NLERDIAREIQDKES
+659 NLERDIAREIQNRES
-674 NIINFTNQRALER
+674 NLINYTNQRALER
-687 EDILLRFQFDI
+687 EDLIARFQFDI
-698 QNQEMQRD
+698 ESREMQRD
-706 QNVSMVRQQVDM
+706 QDVEMVRQQVEFAL
-718 SIQQENFNLER
+718 QQFNFNLER

-739 QIQLDYENQLRDF
+739 QIQSDYENQLRDF

-758 VKFQAEVDKDRLS
+758 VKFQAEVDKERLS

-781 MQLENE
+781 MQLERE
-787 IQSRQFDADRF
+787 IQSRQSDADNF
-798 YDESLAELE
+798 YNDSLAELT
-807 IEADRRLQEL
+807 IEADMRLQEL
-817 ESRRIDE
+817 ENRRVDE

-854 SSMREIEFEQRQ
+854 SRMREIDFDQRQ
-866 YKNFQTVVETNEL
+866 YQNFQTVVESNEL

>member
-1 MKFRNLLKIAVFCTF
+1 MNFRNLSKIAVLCAF
-16 SFIIFSSNSNVSADS
+16 SFIIFSSNSNISADR
-31 ADEDWSAFGRIAY
+31 AEEDWSAFGRIAY

-55 VWDADTDWENGRK
+55 VWDADTEWENGRK

-97 FSTDCDF
+97 FSTDCDI
-104 YGQNPNFQNWIGIV
+104 YGQNPNFQYWIGIV
-118 NLENTSEWYPM
+118 NLENTSEWYPI

-168 TIDVYDQIDASVSG
+168 TIDVYDQIDASASG
-182 KISRISQLTQKEAQD
+182 KISSINQLTQKEAKD
-197 PNYGPDGDFIAA
+197 PNYGPDGDFMAA
-209 LTPNGIHRVWSDGN
+209 LTPNGINRVWSDGN

-253 YGEDIVE
+253 FGEDIVE

-278 DGRIKGDGEHDVD
+278 DGRIKDDGEDDVD

-299 SCEHGIDENTPAN
+299 SCEHGIDENTPTN

-319 STYVSHEGDT
+319 STYVSHRGNT
-329 VCCVGY
+329 GCCIGY

-342 GRGIAYINEV
+342 GRGLAYINES
-352 GEIMA
+352 GQIMA
-357 KAFWGGRDLNY
+357 KAFWGGKDLSY
-368 QNGNFADNG
+368 QNGHFADNS

-421 GVNDIFK
+421 GVNDIFR

-452 NELEFQRESNLKMLQ
+452 TELEFQRESNLKILQ
-467 FDIDSFMQGYN
+467 FDIDAYMQGHN
-478 SFIQREQSRI
+478 SYIQQEESRVA
-488 DDEIY
+488 EVEY
-493 RWEFTI
+493 RWEFEI
-499 NDIQTQ
+499 NDLQN
-505 LDFELEYFDE
+505 LLAFELEYFDE
-515 QTEFELFNLQNMTQS
+515 QTEFELVNIQNMTQS
-530 DSNWRIQEL
+530 DSSWRIQEL
-539 ELQYQRDIEQTKIFH
+539 ELQYQRDIEDAKMFH

-563 DYQIRVGDINRNWD
+563 DYQIRVGDIDNYYNGEIARAQSDGDN
-577 DELRFA
+577 
-583 DEFYNNEISNA
+583 EFV
-594 QNEGNNQEAE
+594 E
-604 FLMEDKR
+604 FLMQEKQR
-611 RNKESIE
+611 EK
-618 FTRSMEL
+618 
-625 DDAYN
+625 DDAFN

-637 DQQDYE
+637 DQQAYE
-643 AQDLRNREID
+643 TQDLQNREFD

-659 NLERDIAREIQDKES
+659 NLERDIAREIQNRES
-674 NIINFTNQRALER
+674 NLINYTNQRALER
-687 EDILLRFQFDI
+687 DDLIARFQFDI
-698 QNQEMQRD
+698 ESREMQRD
-706 QNVSMVRQQVDM
+706 QDVEMVRQQVEFAL
-718 SIQQENFNLER
+718 QQFNFNLER

-739 QIQLDYENQLRDF
+739 QIQSDYENQLRDF

-758 VKFQAEVDKDRLS
+758 VKFQAEVDKERLS

-781 MQLENE
+781 MQLERE
-787 IQSRQFDADRF
+787 IQSRQSDADNF
-798 YDESLAELE
+798 YNDSLAELT
-807 IEADRRLQEL
+807 IEADMRLQEL
-817 ESRRIDE
+817 ENRRVDE

-837 YDKWYLDR
+837 YDKWYSDR

-854 SSMREIEFEQRQ
+854 SSMREIDFDQRQ
-866 YKNFQTVVETNEL
+866 YQNFQTVVESNEL

>member
-1 MKFRNLLKIAVFCTF
+1 MNFRNLSKIAVLCAF
-16 SFIIFSSNSNVSADS
+16 SFIIFSSNSNISADR
-31 ADEDWSAFGRIAY
+31 AEEDWSAFGRIAY

-97 FSTDCDF
+97 FSTDCDI
-104 YGQNPNFQNWIGIV
+104 YGQNPNFQYWIGIV
-118 NLENTSEWYPM
+118 NLENTSEWYPI

-168 TIDVYDQIDASVSG
+168 TIDVYDQIDASASG
-182 KISRISQLTQKEAQD
+182 KISSINQLTQKEAKD
-197 PNYGPDGDFIAA
+197 PNYGPDGDFMAA
-209 LTPNGIHRVWSDGN
+209 LTPNGINRVWSDGN

-253 YGEDIVE
+253 FGEDIVE

-278 DGRIKGDGEHDVD
+278 DGRIKDDGEDDVD

-299 SCEHGIDENTPAN
+299 SCEHGIDENTPTN

-319 STYVSHEGDT
+319 STYVSHRGNT
-329 VCCVGY
+329 GCCIGY

-342 GRGIAYINEV
+342 GRGLAYINES
-352 GEIMA
+352 GQIMA
-357 KAFWGGRDLNY
+357 KAFWGGKDLSY
-368 QNGNFADNG
+368 QNGHFADNS

-421 GVNDIFK
+421 GVNDIFR

-452 NELEFQRESNLKMLQ
+452 TELEFQRESNLKMLQ
-467 FDIDSFMQGYN
+467 FDIDAYMQGHN
-478 SFIQREQSRI
+478 SYIQQEESRVA
-488 DDEIY
+488 EVEY
-493 RWEFTI
+493 RWEFEI
-499 NDIQTQ
+499 NDLQN
-505 LDFELEYFDE
+505 LLAFELEYFDE
-515 QTEFELFNLQNMTQS
+515 QTEFELVNIQNMTQS
-530 DSNWRIQEL
+530 DSSWRIQEL
-539 ELQYQRDIEQTKIFH
+539 ELQYQRDIEDAKMFH

-563 DYQIRVGDINRNWD
+563 DYQIRVGDIDNYYNGEIARAQSDGDN
-577 DELRFA
+577 
-583 DEFYNNEISNA
+583 EFV
-594 QNEGNNQEAE
+594 E
-604 FLMEDKR
+604 FLMQEKQR
-611 RNKESIE
+611 EK
-618 FTRSMEL
+618 
-625 DDAYN
+625 DDAFN

-637 DQQDYE
+637 DQQAYE
-643 AQDLRNREID
+643 TQDLQNREFD

-659 NLERDIAREIQDKES
+659 NLERDIAREIQNRES
-674 NIINFTNQRALER
+674 NLINYTNQRALER
-687 EDILLRFQFDI
+687 DDLIARFQFDI
-698 QNQEMQRD
+698 ESREMQRD
-706 QNVSMVRQQVDM
+706 QDVEMVRQQVEFAL
-718 SIQQENFNLER
+718 QQFNFNLER

-739 QIQLDYENQLRDF
+739 QIQSDYENQLRDF

-758 VKFQAEVDKDRLS
+758 VKFQAEVDKERLS

-781 MQLENE
+781 MQLERE
-787 IQSRQFDADRF
+787 IQSRQSDADNF
-798 YDESLAELE
+798 YNDSLAELT
-807 IEADRRLQEL
+807 IEADMRLQEL
-817 ESRRIDE
+817 ENRRVDE

-837 YDKWYLDR
+837 YDKWYSDR

-854 SSMREIEFEQRQ
+854 SSMREIDFDQRQ
-866 YKNFQTVVETNEL
+866 YQNFQTVVESNEL

>member
-16 SFIIFSSNSNVSADS
+16 SFIIFSLNSNVSADS

-118 NLENTSEWYPM
+118 NLENTSEWYPI
-129 TAGSSQIID
+129 TAGSNQTID
-138 FHANNPSWDPAGS
+138 FNANNPSWDPTGA
-151 KIAFDSDI
+151 KLAFDSDI
-159 LKDGKRRIF
+159 LNDGKRRIF
-168 TIDVYDQIDASVSG
+168 TIDVYDQIDASASG
-182 KISRISQLTQKEAQD
+182 KISSINQLTPKEAWD
-197 PNYGPDGDFIAA
+197 PDYSPDGNFIAA
-209 LTPNGIHRVWSDGN
+209 MTPGGIDRIWSDGN
-223 ASLMSKHSFHESDN
+223 ASLISKHSFHESDN

-242 VVRGNYGKNKF
+242 VVRTNYGKNEY
-253 YGEDIVE
+253 YGENIVE

-278 DGRIKGDGEHDVD
+278 DGRVKGDGEDDVD

-299 SCEHGIDENTPAN
+299 TCEHGIDENTPAN

-319 STYVSHEGDT
+319 STYVSHRGDT
-329 VCCVGY
+329 GCCMGY
-335 FPEISPD
+335 FPEVSPD
-342 GRGIAYINEV
+342 GRGIAYLNEV

-357 KAFWGGRDLNY
+357 KSFWGGRGLSY
-368 QNGNFADNG
+368 QNGHFADNS

-421 GVNDIFK
+421 GVNDIFR

-452 NELEFQRESNLKMLQ
+452 TELEFQRESNLKMLQ
-467 FDIDSFMQGYN
+467 FDIDAYMQGHN
-478 SFIQREQSRI
+478 SYIQQEESRVA
-488 DDEIY
+488 EVEY
-493 RWEFTI
+493 RWEFEI
-499 NDIQTQ
+499 NDLQN
-505 LDFELEYFDE
+505 LLAFELEYFDE
-515 QTEFELFNLQNMTQS
+515 QTEFELFNIQNMTQS
-530 DSNWRIQEL
+530 DSSWRIQEL
-539 ELQYQRDIEQTKIFH
+539 ELQYQRDIEDAKMFH

-563 DYQIRVGDINRNWD
+563 DYQIRVGDIDNYYNGEIARAQSDGDN
-577 DELRFA
+577 
-583 DEFYNNEISNA
+583 EFV
-594 QNEGNNQEAE
+594 E
-604 FLMEDKR
+604 FLMQEKQR
-611 RNKESIE
+611 EK
-618 FTRSMEL
+618 
-625 DDAYN
+625 DDAFN

-637 DQQDYE
+637 DQQAYE
-643 AQDLRNREID
+643 TQDLQNREFD

-659 NLERDIAREIQDKES
+659 NLERDIAREIQNRES
-674 NIINFTNQRALER
+674 NLINYTNQRALER
-687 EDILLRFQFDI
+687 EDLIARFQFDI
-698 QNQEMQRD
+698 ESREMQRD
-706 QNVSMVRQQVDM
+706 QDVEMVRQQVEFAL
-718 SIQQENFNLER
+718 QQFNFNLER

-739 QIQLDYENQLRDF
+739 QIQSDYENQLRDF

-758 VKFQAEVDKDRLS
+758 VKFQAEVDKERLS

-781 MQLENE
+781 MQLERE
-787 IQSRQFDADRF
+787 IQSRQSDADNF
-798 YDESLAELE
+798 YNDSLAELT
-807 IEADRRLQEL
+807 IEADMRLQEL
-817 ESRRIDE
+817 ENRRVDE

-854 SSMREIEFEQRQ
+854 SRMREIDFDQRQ
-866 YKNFQTVVETNEL
+866 YQNFQTVVESNEL

>member
-1 MKFRNLLKIAVFCTF
+1 MNFRNLSKIAVLCAF
-16 SFIIFSSNSNVSADS
+16 SFIIFSSNSNISADR
-31 ADEDWSAFGRIAY
+31 AEEDWSAFGRIAY

-97 FSTDCDF
+97 FSTDCDI
-104 YGQNPNFQNWIGIV
+104 YGQNPNFQYWIGIV
-118 NLENTSEWYPM
+118 NLENTSEWYPI

-168 TIDVYDQIDASVSG
+168 TIDVYDQIDASASG
-182 KISRISQLTQKEAQD
+182 KISSINQLTQKEAKD
-197 PNYGPDGDFIAA
+197 PNYGPDGDFMAA
-209 LTPNGIHRVWSDGN
+209 LTPNGINRVWSDGN

-253 YGEDIVE
+253 FGEDIVE

-278 DGRIKGDGEHDVD
+278 DGRIKDDGEDDVD

-299 SCEHGIDENTPAN
+299 SCEHGIDENTPTN

-319 STYVSHEGDT
+319 STYVSHRGNTE
-329 VCCVGY
+329 CCIGY

-342 GRGIAYINEV
+342 GRGLAYINES
-352 GEIMA
+352 GQIMA
-357 KAFWGGRDLNY
+357 KAFWGGKDLSY
-368 QNGNFADNG
+368 QNGHFADNS

-421 GVNDIFK
+421 GVNDIFR

-452 NELEFQRESNLKMLQ
+452 TELEFQRESNLKMLQ
-467 FDIDSFMQGYN
+467 FDIDAYMQGHN
-478 SFIQREQSRI
+478 SYIQEEESRVA
-488 DDEIY
+488 DVGY
-493 RWEFTI
+493 RWEFEI
-499 NDIQTQ
+499 NDLQNM
-505 LDFELEYFDE
+505 LAFELEYFDE
-515 QTEFELFNLQNMTQS
+515 QTEFELVNIQNMTQS
-530 DSNWRIQEL
+530 DSSWRIQEL
-539 ELQYQRDIEQTKIFH
+539 ELQYQRDIEDAKMFH

-563 DYQIRVGDINRNWD
+563 DYQIRVGDIDNYYNGEIARAQSDGDN
-577 DELRFA
+577 
-583 DEFYNNEISNA
+583 EFV
-594 QNEGNNQEAE
+594 E
-604 FLMEDKR
+604 FLMQEKQR
-611 RNKESIE
+611 EK
-618 FTRSMEL
+618 
-625 DDAYN
+625 DDAFN

-637 DQQDYE
+637 DQQAYE
-643 AQDLRNREID
+643 TQDLQNREFD

-659 NLERDIAREIQDKES
+659 NLERDIAREIQNRES
-674 NIINFTNQRALER
+674 NLINYTNQRALER
-687 EDILLRFQFDI
+687 DDLIARFQFDI
-698 QNQEMQRD
+698 ESRERQRD
-706 QNVSMVRQQVDM
+706 QDVEMVKQQAEFTF
-718 SIQQENFNLER
+718 QQLNFNLER

-739 QIQLDYENQLRDF
+739 QIQSDYENQLRDF

-758 VKFQAEVDKDRLS
+758 VKFQAEVDKERLS

-781 MQLENE
+781 MQLERE
-787 IQSRQFDADRF
+787 IQSRQSDADNF
-798 YDESLAELE
+798 YNDSLDELT
-807 IEADRRLQEL
+807 IEADMRLQEL
-817 ESRRIDE
+817 ENRRVDE

-837 YDKWYLDR
+837 YDKWYSDR

-854 SSMREIEFEQRQ
+854 SSMREIDFDQRQ
-866 YKNFQTVVETNEL
+866 YQNFQTVVESNEL

>member
-1 MKFRNLLKIAVFCTF
+1 MNFRNLSKIAVLCAF
-16 SFIIFSSNSNVSADS
+16 SFIIFSSNSNISADR
-31 ADEDWSAFGRIAY
+31 AEEDWSAFGRIAY

-97 FSTDCDF
+97 FSTDCDI
-104 YGQNPNFQNWIGIV
+104 YGQNPNFQYWIGIV
-118 NLENTSEWYPM
+118 NLENTSEWYPI

-168 TIDVYDQIDASVSG
+168 TIDVYDQIDASASG
-182 KISRISQLTQKEAQD
+182 KISSINQLTQKEAKD
-197 PNYGPDGDFIAA
+197 PNYGPDGDFMAA
-209 LTPNGIHRVWSDGN
+209 LTPNGINRVWSDGN

-253 YGEDIVE
+253 FGEDIVE

-278 DGRIKGDGEHDVD
+278 DGRIKDDGEDDVD

-299 SCEHGIDENTPAN
+299 SCEHGIDENTPTN

-319 STYVSHEGDT
+319 STYVSHRGNT
-329 VCCVGY
+329 GCCIGY

-342 GRGIAYINEV
+342 GRGLAYINES
-352 GEIMA
+352 GQIMA
-357 KAFWGGRDLNY
+357 KAFWGGKDLSY
-368 QNGNFADNG
+368 QNGHFADNS

-421 GVNDIFK
+421 GVNDIFR

-452 NELEFQRESNLKMLQ
+452 TELEFQRESNLKILQ
-467 FDIDSFMQGYN
+467 FDIDAYMQGHN
-478 SFIQREQSRI
+478 SYIQQEESRVA
-488 DDEIY
+488 EVEY
-493 RWEFTI
+493 RWEFEI
-499 NDIQTQ
+499 NDLQN
-505 LDFELEYFDE
+505 LLAFELEYFDE
-515 QTEFELFNLQNMTQS
+515 QTEFELVNIQNMTQS
-530 DSNWRIQEL
+530 DSSWRIQEL
-539 ELQYQRDIEQTKIFH
+539 ELQYQRDIEDAKMFH

-563 DYQIRVGDINRNWD
+563 DYQIRVGDIDNYYNGEIARAQSDGDN
-577 DELRFA
+577 
-583 DEFYNNEISNA
+583 EFV
-594 QNEGNNQEAE
+594 E
-604 FLMEDKR
+604 FLMQEKQR
-611 RNKESIE
+611 EK
-618 FTRSMEL
+618 
-625 DDAYN
+625 DDAFN

-637 DQQDYE
+637 DQQAYE
-643 AQDLRNREID
+643 TQDLQNREFD

-659 NLERDIAREIQDKES
+659 NLERDIAREIQNRES
-674 NIINFTNQRALER
+674 NLINYTNQRALER
-687 EDILLRFQFDI
+687 DDLIARFQFDI
-698 QNQEMQRD
+698 ESREMQRD
-706 QNVSMVRQQVDM
+706 QDVEMVRQQVEFAL
-718 SIQQENFNLER
+718 QQFNFNLER

-739 QIQLDYENQLRDF
+739 QIQSDYENQLRDF

-758 VKFQAEVDKDRLS
+758 VKFQAEVDKERLS

-781 MQLENE
+781 MQLERE
-787 IQSRQFDADRF
+787 IQSRQSDADNF
-798 YDESLAELE
+798 YNDSLAELT
-807 IEADRRLQEL
+807 IEADMRLQEL
-817 ESRRIDE
+817 ENRRVDE

-837 YDKWYLDR
+837 YDKWYSDR

-854 SSMREIEFEQRQ
+854 SSMREIDFDQRQ
-866 YKNFQTVVETNEL
+866 YQNFQTVVESNEL

>member
-1 MKFRNLLKIAVFCTF
+1 MNFRNLSKIAVLCAF
-16 SFIIFSSNSNVSADS
+16 SFIIFSSNSNISADR
-31 ADEDWSAFGRIAY
+31 AEEDWSAFGRIAY

-97 FSTDCDF
+97 FSTDCDI
-104 YGQNPNFQNWIGIV
+104 YGQNPNFQYWIGIV
-118 NLENTSEWYPM
+118 NLENTSEWYPI

-168 TIDVYDQIDASVSG
+168 TIDVYDQIDASASG
-182 KISRISQLTQKEAQD
+182 KISSINQLTQKEAKD

-209 LTPNGIHRVWSDGN
+209 LTPNGINRVWSDGN

-253 YGEDIVE
+253 FGEDIVE

-278 DGRIKGDGEHDVD
+278 DGRIKDDGEDDVD

-299 SCEHGIDENTPAN
+299 SCEHGIDENTPTN

-319 STYVSHEGDT
+319 STYVSHRGNTE
-329 VCCVGY
+329 CCIGY

-342 GRGIAYINEV
+342 GRGLAYINES
-352 GEIMA
+352 GQIMA
-357 KAFWGGRDLNY
+357 KAFWGGKDLSY
-368 QNGNFADNG
+368 QNGHFADNS

-421 GVNDIFK
+421 GVNDIFR

-452 NELEFQRESNLKMLQ
+452 TELEFQRESNLKMLQ
-467 FDIDSFMQGYN
+467 FDIDAYMQGHN
-478 SFIQREQSRI
+478 SYIQEEESRVA
-488 DDEIY
+488 DVGY
-493 RWEFTI
+493 RWEFEI
-499 NDIQTQ
+499 NDLQNM
-505 LDFELEYFDE
+505 LAFELEYFDE
-515 QTEFELFNLQNMTQS
+515 QTEFELVNIQNMTQS
-530 DSNWRIQEL
+530 DSSWRIQEL
-539 ELQYQRDIEQTKIFH
+539 ELQYQRDIEDAKMFH

-563 DYQIRVGDINRNWD
+563 DYQIRVGDIDNYYNGEIARAQSDGDN
-577 DELRFA
+577 
-583 DEFYNNEISNA
+583 EFV
-594 QNEGNNQEAE
+594 E
-604 FLMEDKR
+604 FLMQEKQR
-611 RNKESIE
+611 EK
-618 FTRSMEL
+618 
-625 DDAYN
+625 DDAFN

-637 DQQDYE
+637 DQQAYE
-643 AQDLRNREID
+643 TQDLQNREFD

-659 NLERDIAREIQDKES
+659 NLERDIAREIQNRES
-674 NIINFTNQRALER
+674 NLINYTNQRALER
-687 EDILLRFQFDI
+687 DDLIARFQFDI
-698 QNQEMQRD
+698 ESRERQRD
-706 QNVSMVRQQVDM
+706 QDVEMVKQQAEFTF
-718 SIQQENFNLER
+718 QQLNFNLER

-739 QIQLDYENQLRDF
+739 QIQSDYENQLRDF

-758 VKFQAEVDKDRLS
+758 VKFQAEVDKERLS

-781 MQLENE
+781 MQLERE
-787 IQSRQFDADRF
+787 IQSRQSDADNF
-798 YDESLAELE
+798 YYDSLDELT
-807 IEADRRLQEL
+807 IEADMRLQEL
-817 ESRRIDE
+817 ENRRVDE

-837 YDKWYLDR
+837 YDKWYSDR

-854 SSMREIEFEQRQ
+854 SSMREIDFDQRQ
-866 YKNFQTVVETNEL
+866 YQNFQTVVESNEL

>member
-1 MKFRNLLKIAVFCTF
+1 MKFRNLSKFAFFFVF
-16 SFIIFSSNSNVSADS
+16 SLIIFSSNSNISADS
-31 ADEDWSAFGRIAY
+31 AEEDWSAFGRIAY
-44 EIENGSDKDIV
+44 EIENGSDKDII

-68 WTVRLDGIED
+68 WTVRLDGIAD

-118 NLENTSEWYPM
+118 NLENTSEWYPI
-129 TAGSSQIID
+129 TAGSNKKID
-138 FHANNPSWDPAGS
+138 FHANNPSWDPTGS
-151 KIAFDSDI
+151 KLAFDSDI
-159 LKDGKRRIF
+159 LNDGKRRIF
-168 TIDVYDQIDASVSG
+168 TIDVYDQIDASASG
-182 KISRISQLTQKEAQD
+182 KISSINQLTPKEAWD
-197 PNYGPDGDFIAA
+197 PDYSPDGNFIAA
-209 LTPNGIHRVWSDGN
+209 MTPGGIDRIWSDGN
-223 ASLMSKHSFHESDN
+223 ASLISKHSFHESDN

-242 VVRGNYGKNKF
+242 VVRTNYGKNEY
-253 YGEDIVE
+253 YGENIVE

-278 DGRIKGDGEHDVD
+278 DGRVKGDGEDDVD

-299 SCEHGIDENTPAN
+299 TCEHGIDENTPAN

-319 STYVSHEGDT
+319 STYVSHRGDT
-329 VCCVGY
+329 GCCMGY
-335 FPEISPD
+335 FPEVSPD
-342 GRGIAYINEV
+342 GRGIAYLNEV

-357 KAFWGGRDLNY
+357 KSFWGGRGLSY
-368 QNGNFADNG
+368 QNGHFADNS

-421 GVNDIFK
+421 GVNDIFR

-452 NELEFQRESNLKMLQ
+452 TELEFQRESNLKMLQ
-467 FDIDSFMQGYN
+467 FDIDAYMQGHN
-478 SFIQREQSRI
+478 SYIQQEESRVA
-488 DDEIY
+488 EVEY
-493 RWEFTI
+493 RWEFEI
-499 NDIQTQ
+499 NDLQN
-505 LDFELEYFDE
+505 LLAFELEYFDE
-515 QTEFELFNLQNMTQS
+515 QTEFELFNIQNMTQS
-530 DSNWRIQEL
+530 DSSWRIQEL
-539 ELQYQRDIEQTKIFH
+539 ELQYQRDIEDAKMFH

-563 DYQIRVGDINRNWD
+563 DYQIRVGDIDNYYNGEIARAQSDGDN
-577 DELRFA
+577 
-583 DEFYNNEISNA
+583 EFV
-594 QNEGNNQEAE
+594 E
-604 FLMEDKR
+604 FLMQEKQR
-611 RNKESIE
+611 EK
-618 FTRSMEL
+618 
-625 DDAYN
+625 DDAFN

-637 DQQDYE
+637 DQQAYE
-643 AQDLRNREID
+643 TQDLQNREFD

-659 NLERDIAREIQDKES
+659 NLERDIAREIQNRES
-674 NIINFTNQRALER
+674 NLINYTNQRALER
-687 EDILLRFQFDI
+687 EDLIARFQFDI
-698 QNQEMQRD
+698 ESREMQRD
-706 QNVSMVRQQVDM
+706 QDVEMVRQQVEFAL
-718 SIQQENFNLER
+718 QQFNFNLER

-739 QIQLDYENQLRDF
+739 QIQSDYENQLRDF

-758 VKFQAEVDKDRLS
+758 VKFQAEVDKERLS

-781 MQLENE
+781 MQLERE
-787 IQSRQFDADRF
+787 IQSRQSDADNF
-798 YDESLAELE
+798 YNDSLAELT
-807 IEADRRLQEL
+807 IEADMRLQEL
-817 ESRRIDE
+817 ENRRVDE

-837 YDKWYLDR
+837 YDKWYSDR

-854 SSMREIEFEQRQ
+854 SSMREIDFDQRQ
-866 YKNFQTVVETNEL
+866 YQNFQTVVESNEL